1 MRKLEHARCAPTSDE
16 EQAVSML
23 TLGPLRPSV
32 KEMRPQ
38 TALSVPLVAVYALMP
53 CGRVRAVFSD
63 VHQKLLHIIANL
75 FAGHCQHCGCFG
87 IDCTWLT

>member
-1 MRKLEHARCAPTSDE
+1 MPVQPIARIKDCRLPAMVVDLGQAGERKLEHARCAPTSDD

-53 CGRVRAVFSD
+53 CGRA
-63 VHQKLLHIIANL
+63 QAILCK
-75 FAGHCQHCGCFG
+75 
-87 IDCTWLT
+87 